1 MRDANAGDEFRVLK
15 PNAYLMWYVPCG
27 PNCWQ
32 GASLHLQ
39 VGDVIKYE
47 RNAYG
52 GGSDDVNY
60 DYFSKDGKCGAFW
73 PNKWGSCDRTFIEVV
88 AKATGGGA

>member
-1 MRDANAGDEFRVLK
+1 MTPGTQYRVIKPDARLQWWE
-15 PNAYLMWYVPCG
+15 PCG
-27 PNCWQ
+27 PNCQQ
-32 GASLHLQ
+32 GASLKLA
-39 VGDVIKYE
+39 VGDIITYE

-73 PNKWGSCDRTFIEVV
+73 PNSWGSCDKSFFEPVDEPV
-88 AKATGGGA
+88 GAA

>member
-1 MRDANAGDEFRVLK
+1 MTPGTQYRVTK
-15 PNAYLMWYVPCG
+15 PNAYLQWWEPCG
-27 PNCWQ
+27 PNCQQ
-32 GASLHLQ
+32 GAGLKLA
-39 VGDVIKYE
+39 VGDIITYE

-73 PNKWGSCDRTFIEVV
+73 PNNWGVCDKSWFEPVSAPV
-88 AKATGGGA
+88 GAA

>member
-1 MRDANAGDEFRVLK
+1 MTPGTQYRVIKPDARLQWWE
-15 PNAYLMWYVPCG
+15 PCG
-27 PNCWQ
+27 PNCQQ
-32 GASLHLQ
+32 GASLKLA
-39 VGDVIKYE
+39 VGDIITYE

-73 PNKWGSCDRTFIEVV
+73 PNNWGVCDKSFVEPVDV
-88 AKATGGGA
+88 PVGAA